1 MKNEIRKTTFGSEVE
16 YFNGK
21 EWKSI
26 SQYKKGEKVLTFFQD
41 DKHAELLEPTSYIRI
56 NKDSKLNKFISSV
69 YSFSIN
75 EDAEFLGD
83 YMASDGNS
91 FLSAFTLHYACSMDF
106 NPFSHHKLYATFNY
120 NTNTS
125 SMLDNNRI
133 RLMVMSIIKG
143 EINDSN
149 KCVIKT
155 DNAKEMNMY
164 NKYLTRARITDK
176 NIVEKN
182 GRYIIEYML
191 PRGKKLFLG
200 NPLIFSKQEL
210 TIVIDEIEHWSSG
223 NKVVPLQAD
232 CLDFLQMVY
241 ARYGLKTIVN
251 KEKKILRKFQT
262 AFTTITRNSCKVKH
276 SKEKIQY
283 SFTTKGGGIVLRNNG
298 SIFVMSDYKK

>member
-41 DKHAELLEPTSYIRI
+41 DRHAELLEPLSYIKM
-56 NKDSKLNKFISSV
+56 NKSLNKFTSSV
-69 YSFSIN
+69 YNFSIN

-83 YMASDGNS
+83 YMASDGNT

-106 NPFSHHKLYATFNY
+106 NPFAHHKLYATFNY
-120 NTNTS
+120 DATTS
-125 SMLDNNRI
+125 SMLDDERI
-133 RLMVMSIIKG
+133 RLMVMSVIKG
-143 EINDSN
+143 EISDNN
-149 KCVIKT
+149 KCVIRT
-155 DNAKEMNMY
+155 ESAKEMQMY
-164 NKYLTRARITDK
+164 KKYLTRGRITDR
-176 NIVEKN
+176 NIIEKN

-191 PRGKKLFLG
+191 PRGKKIFLN
-200 NPLIFSKQEL
+200 NPLIFNKHEL
-210 TIVIDEIEHWSSG
+210 NVVIDEIEHWSNG
-223 NKVVPLQAD
+223 NKIVPLEAD

-251 KEKKILRKFQT
+251 KEKKILKKFQT

>member
-41 DKHAELLEPTSYIRI
+41 DKHAELLEPLSYIRI
-56 NKDSKLNKFISSV
+56 NKSLNKFISSV
-69 YSFSIN
+69 YNFSIN

-83 YMASDGNS
+83 YMASDGNT
-91 FLSAFTLHYACSMDF
+91 FLSAFTLNYACSMDF

-120 NTNTS
+120 DTTTS
-125 SMLDNNRI
+125 SMLDDERI
-133 RLMVMSIIKG
+133 RLMVMSVIKG
-143 EINDSN
+143 EISDNN

-155 DNAKEMNMY
+155 DNAKEMQMY
-164 NKYLTRARITDK
+164 KKYLTRGRITDR
-176 NIVEKN
+176 NIIEKN

-191 PRGKKLFLG
+191 PRGKKIFLN
-200 NPLIFSKQEL
+200 NPLIFNKHEL
-210 TIVIDEIEHWSSG
+210 NVVIDEIEHWSNG
-223 NKVVPLQAD
+223 NKIVPLEAD

-241 ARYGLKTIVN
+241 ARYGLKTIVH
-251 KEKKILRKFQT
+251 KEKKILKKFQT
-262 AFTTITRNSCKVKH
+262 AFTTITRKSCKVKH
-276 SKEKIQY
+276 SKEKMQY
-283 SFTTKGGGIVLRNNG
+283 SFTTRGGGIVLRNNG